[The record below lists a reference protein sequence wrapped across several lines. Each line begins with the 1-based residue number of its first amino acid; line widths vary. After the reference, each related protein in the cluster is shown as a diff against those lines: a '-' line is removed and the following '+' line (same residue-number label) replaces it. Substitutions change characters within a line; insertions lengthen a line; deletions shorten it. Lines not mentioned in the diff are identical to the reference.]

1 MNANLEN
8 RSRQKIEDDL
18 QFIMNCF
25 RDVLISLDEEGLAKR
40 LPWIEERNGGED
52 EKDEDLDPDD
62 EGKYVQALS
71 ISFQLLNMVEENAA
85 VQYKRQLENES
96 GAAAIRGSWG
106 ETFAQWQKEGHTE
119 EEMSAI
125 LPRLRIRPVLTA
137 HPTEAKRVTVLDLHR
152 ELYLLLVKR
161 ENQVWSES
169 EKNQVRESI
178 KALLE
183 RLWRTGE
190 VYLEKPRL
198 EDERGNVM
206 HYFTQAF
213 PLALVESDRH
223 LRSSWQAMGFSPE
236 LLCEPEQFPVLQ
248 FGSWVGG
255 DRDGHPYV
263 TAEFTESTLKLHRFK
278 ALEMLQR
285 LLNELAVNLS
295 MSDVHQPTPAP
306 LLNAIQR
313 NATTLGDA
321 GRGAMDRNPRSPYRQ
336 FLNQM
341 SIRLDNT
348 LKEVDESET
357 SYSGTKEL
365 QADLKLL
372 RESLKAIGAQRIA
385 ADKLFEVERHLQCF
399 GFHLAKLDVRQNS
412 AFHETAL
419 SQILQ
424 AAGFEDYDFAAWDMD
439 KRLKFLEAELQTR
452 RPFLVLGE
460 RCGPEADKVLAC
472 FQTLRRHVDCYG
484 EEGIGSLIVSMTR
497 DLTDLLVVY
506 LFLREVGLL
515 ETSIPVVP
523 LLETIDDLRAGE
535 QILDAFLSH
544 RITKSRLTDNRQE
557 VMLGY
562 SDSSK
567 DGGILAS
574 RWNIF
579 QAEQR
584 LSEVAARHGVEL
596 CLFHGR
602 GGTISR
608 GGGKYHRFLDS
619 MPAGS
624 LTGAIKITVQG
635 ETIAQQFANRL
646 TSTYNLEMI
655 LAGTARQVM
664 KLSHPQKL
672 PERMSDAMAKVASLA
687 QERYSD
693 LINHAGF
700 IPFYTKATPIDVLEQ
715 SKIGSRPAR
724 RTGTRS
730 LNDLRAI
737 PWVFSWNQSRFDLT
751 GWFAV
756 GSALKKLSV
765 EFPDEWKVLK
775 DVATQWPLLF
785 YTLIEVETSL
795 INSDSEIMCK
805 FAAFVPDDEI
815 RESIM
820 SMLEDDRESGLEQI
834 SLLFGEP
841 KEKRRVTQLYNI
853 RRRGNVLQNL
863 HQLQLNYLRDW
874 RAARDADNDEADLLL
889 KKLLNITN
897 GVAGGLKSTG

>member
-1 MNANLEN
+1 MNTNLEQ
-8 RSRQKIEDDL
+8 RSHQKIEDDL
-18 QFIMNCF
+18 GFIMNCF
-25 RDVLISLDEEGLAKR
+25 REVLVSLGEEELAKR
-40 LPWIEERNGGED
+40 LPWLDDQNDTVE
-52 EKDEDLDPDD
+52 LDPDE
-62 EGKYVQALS
+62 EGKYIQALS

-85 VQYKRQLENES
+85 VQYKRQLENQS
-96 GAAAIRGSWG
+96 GTAAIRGSWG
-106 ETFAQWQKEGHTE
+106 ETFEQWRNEGHAE
-119 EEMSAI
+119 EEMAAV

-137 HPTEAKRVTVLDLHR
+137 HPTEAKRVTVLELHR

-161 ENQVWSES
+161 ENQVWSDS
-169 EKNQVRESI
+169 EMDQVRESI
-178 KALLE
+178 KSLLE

-198 EDERGNVM
+198 EDERDNVM
-206 HYFTQAF
+206 HYYTHTF
-213 PLALVESDRH
+213 PLALVESDRR
-223 LRSSWQAMGFSPE
+223 LRATWKAMGFSTE
-236 LLCEPEQFPVLQ
+236 LLCEPEQFPLLE

-263 TAEFTESTLKLHRFK
+263 TADFTESTLKLHRQR
-278 ALEMLQR
+278 AIELLLEQLKQ
-285 LLNELAVNLS
+285 LSVNLS
-295 MSDVHQPTPAP
+295 MSDVHQPTPQP
-306 LLNAIQR
+306 LIDAIR
-313 NATTLGDA
+313 RGESTLGDA
-321 GRGAMDRNPRSPYRQ
+321 GVAAVKRNPQSPYRQ
-336 FLNQM
+336 FLSHM
-341 SIRLDNT
+341 SIRLDNA
-348 LKEVDESET
+348 LQEIDDAEAC
-357 SYSGTKEL
+357 YSNPNEMRS
-365 QADLKLL
+365 DLKLL
-372 RESLKAIGAQRIA
+372 RESLKSIGAQRIA
-385 ADKLFEVERHLQCF
+385 RDKLFAVERHLQCF
-399 GFHLAKLDVRQNS
+399 GFHLAKLDIRQNS
-412 AFHETAL
+412 AFHEKAL

-424 AAGFEDYDFAAWDMD
+424 AAGFDDYDFAAWDMQE
-439 KRLKFLEAELQTR
+439 RLKFLEAELQTR

-460 RCGPEADKVLAC
+460 RCGPEADQVLAC
-472 FQTLRRHVDCYG
+472 FQAIRRHVDNYG

-523 LLETIDDLRAGE
+523 LLETIEDLRAGE
-535 QILDAFLSH
+535 RILDAFLEH
-544 RITKSRLTDNRQE
+544 DITKSRLADNRQE

-579 QAEQR
+579 QAEKS
-584 LSEVAARHGVEL
+584 LSEVASRHDVEL

-664 KLSHPQKL
+664 KSKSRPKL
-672 PERMSDAMAKVASLA
+672 DAKISDAMEKVASIA
-687 QERYSD
+687 QEVYAS
-693 LINHAGF
+693 LIGHRGF

-715 SKIGSRPAR
+715 SKIGSRPSR
-724 RTGTRS
+724 RTGTQS
-730 LNDLRAI
+730 LSDLRAI

-756 GSALKKLSV
+756 GTALKRLADDH
-765 EFPDEWKVLK
+765 PAEWRVLQE
-775 DVATQWPLLF
+775 VATEWPLLF

-795 INSDSEIMCK
+795 LNSDSEIMHE
-805 FAAFVPDDEI
+805 FAELVPDTEI
-815 RESIM
+815 RQSIM
-820 SMLEDDRESGLEQI
+820 SMLTEDRESGLEQI
-834 SLLFGEP
+834 TRIFGLP
-841 KEKRRVTQLYNI
+841 KEERRITQLNNI
-853 RRRGNVLQNL
+853 QRRGSVLKRL
-863 HQLQLNYLRDW
+863 HQMQLGYLREW
-874 RAARDADNDEADLLL
+874 RAVEDTQQESATML

>member
-8 RSRQKIEDDL
+8 RSHQKIEDDL
-18 QFIMNCF
+18 QFVMGCF
-25 RDVLISLDEEGLAKR
+25 RDVLVSLGEEDLARR
-40 LPWIEERNGGED
+40 LPWIDDQNDDAGNAG
-52 EKDEDLDPDD
+52 EDLDPED
-62 EGKYVQALS
+62 EGKYIQALS

-85 VQYKRQLENES
+85 VQYKRQLENVS

-106 ETFAQWQKEGHTE
+106 ETFAQWKEGGHSE
-119 EEMSAI
+119 EEMAAV

-137 HPTEAKRVTVLDLHR
+137 HPTEAKRVTVLTLHR

-169 EKNQVRESI
+169 EKEQVRESI
-178 KALLE
+178 RSLLE

-190 VYLEKPRL
+190 VHLEKPRL

-206 HYFTQAF
+206 HYFTHAF

-223 LRSSWQAMGFSPE
+223 LRGSWQAMGFSPE
-236 LLCEPEQFPVLQ
+236 LLCEPEQFPVLE

-263 TAEFTESTLKLHRFK
+263 TAEFTESTLKLHRRQ
-278 ALEMLQR
+278 AIEMLKR
-285 LLNELAVNLS
+285 HLNTLAVNLS
-295 MSDVHQPTPAP
+295 MSDLHQATPAP
-306 LLNAIQR
+306 LLEAIR
-313 NATTLGDA
+313 RGETDLGEA
-321 GRGAMDRNPRSPYRQ
+321 GKAAVKRNPNSPYRQ
-336 FLNQM
+336 FINQM
-341 SIRLDNT
+341 SVRLENT
-348 LKEVDESET
+348 LKEIDESQAC
-357 SYSGTKEL
+357 YSGPDEM
-365 QADLKLL
+365 QVDLKLL

-385 ADKLFEVERHLQCF
+385 RDKLFEVERHLQCF
-399 GFHLAKLDVRQNS
+399 GFHLGKLDVRQNS
-412 AFHETAL
+412 GFHEKAL
-419 SQILQ
+419 GQILQ
-424 AAGFEDYDFAAWDMD
+424 AAGFEDHDFASWDMD
-439 KRLKFLEAELQTR
+439 KRLAFLESELQTR

-460 RCGPEADKVLAC
+460 TCGPEADNVLAC
-472 FQTLRRHVDCYG
+472 FRVLRRHVESYG
-484 EEGIGSLIVSMTR
+484 EEGIGSIIVSMTR

-515 ETSIPVVP
+515 ETRIPVVP

-535 QILDAFLSH
+535 RILDAFLSH
-544 RITKSRLTDNRQE
+544 RITRSRLADNPQE

-579 QAEQR
+579 QAERR
-584 LSEVAARHGVEL
+584 LSEVATRHGVEL
-596 CLFHGR
+596 CFFHGR

-655 LAGTARQVM
+655 MAGTARQVM
-664 KLSHPQKL
+664 NLKDPVEL
-672 PERMSDAMAKVASLA
+672 PPRMSDAMAKVASLA
-687 QERYSD
+687 QESYSG
-693 LINHAGF
+693 LINHDGF
-700 IPFYTKATPIDVLEQ
+700 IPFYTRATPIDVLEQ
-715 SKIGSRPAR
+715 SKIGSRPSR

-756 GSALKKLSV
+756 GSALKKLFA
-765 EFPDEWKVLK
+765 EYPDQWKVLQE
-775 DVATQWPLLF
+775 VAKQWPLLF

-795 INSDSEIMCK
+795 INSNLEIMRA
-805 FAAFVPDDEI
+805 FADFVTDDEI
-815 RESIM
+815 RTSIM
-820 SMLEDDRESGLEQI
+820 CMLEEDRKSGLEQI
-834 SLLFGEP
+834 SQLFGEP

-863 HQLQLNYLRDW
+863 HHLQLHYLRDW
-874 RAARDADNDEADLLL
+874 RAARDADNDQADILL